1 MESEEAKVD
10 VPSEVPSEVPMD
22 VSSQNSLQNPSDE
35 QPAKKV
41 KKQENGIKKALRS
54 AQPKRHQHKVY
65 RPISKGAFYRLAQRA
80 GNKRVSGLVYEES
93 RGLLRKY
100 VDRIVGRAV
109 VYMEHS
115 KRKTLKTKDVLASL
129 QGVGHDLY
137 GFQ

>member
-1 MESEEAKVD
+1 
-10 VPSEVPSEVPMD
+10 
-22 VSSQNSLQNPSDE
+22 
-35 QPAKKV
+35 
-41 KKQENGIKKALRS
+41 
-54 AQPKRHQHKVY
+54 VY

-129 QGVGHDLY
+129 QGIGHDLY